1 MKHLACVTLGLAFAL
16 APGNAQST
24 FQVTGARLPVTLAKQ
39 NYGKLPKGVSAYD
52 LSICNASARKES
64 LSSGEVYHALS
75 KADPSLHPVGRQVV
89 LSSILQTQN
98 WSAARIVGLALTV
111 AVDALSIVLASKT
124 GGKAAPIAAA
134 ALGSLSVQQIATGVN
149 PAPSANQIETLET
162 QALEPSL
169 VLDGGSC
176 VERTVFAA
184 SADSKPGKAESL
196 SFHVR

>member
-1 MKHLACVTLGLAFAL
+1 MKHLICVTLGLAL
-16 APGNAQST
+16 PLVPGTAQST
-24 FQVTGARLPVTLAKQ
+24 FQVTGARLPVSLAKQ

-52 LSICNASARKES
+52 LSICNARARKES
-64 LSSGEVYHALS
+64 LSSGEVYQALS
-75 KADPSLHPVGRQVV
+75 EADPSLHPVGRQVV
-89 LSSILQTQN
+89 LSSILETQN

-124 GGKAAPIAAA
+124 GGKIAAA
-134 ALGSLSVQQIATGVN
+134 ALGSLSVEQIATGVN
-149 PAPSANQIETLET
+149 PAPSPNQIETLET
-162 QALEPSL
+162 QALEPAL

-184 SADSKPGKAESL
+184 SADSKAAKAESL